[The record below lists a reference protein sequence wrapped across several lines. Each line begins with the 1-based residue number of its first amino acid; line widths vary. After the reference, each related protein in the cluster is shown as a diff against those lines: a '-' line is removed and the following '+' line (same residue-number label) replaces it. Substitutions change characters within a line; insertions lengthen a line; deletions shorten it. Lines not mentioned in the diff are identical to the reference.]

1 MIRRALGTAV
11 SALALCAF
19 VYSTPAAA
27 ESSGDEAFFA
37 GKTVTLL
44 TSAPPGGDTD
54 RFERALASEME
65 KKLSATILVRN
76 VADPARDAALLRLA
90 AAPADGLT
98 VAMFPG
104 AAVYEQ
110 LTHHEFVDLRRLS
123 WIGAAAGDPHVLVVP
138 GLSPI
143 RSVKDFRQPG
153 DPFAIGISRVGSPS
167 YMEGR
172 LLRSALN
179 LNARIVAGF
188 RDGDA
193 IRSLNQGTIDAVFG
207 PERVYREQIDEEDA
221 RVILR
226 FGSADIG
233 DELLAKLLRHENDGA
248 RETLSLMQSVAS
260 LGTVTAAPAGMS
272 ASRLQVWRAAF
283 RQAMDSD
290 SVRAASSGPLTT
302 MGGREVAQAV
312 GDALHPGP
320 HATALIRDVFDVD
333 SGPVVARNNPPPTV
347 SLVGVTH

>member
-1 MIRRALGTAV
+1 MIRRILGTAV
-11 SALALCAF
+11 SALALFAF
-19 VYSTPAAA
+19 VHSTPAAA
-27 ESSGDEAFFA
+27 QSSGDEAFFA

-44 TSAPPGGDTD
+44 TSASPGGDTD

-65 KKLSATILVRN
+65 KTLSATVRVRN
-76 VADPARDAALLRLA
+76 VADPMRDAALLRLA

-104 AAVYEQ
+104 AAIYEQ
-110 LTHHEFVDLRRLS
+110 LTHHGIVDLRHLS

-153 DPFAIGISRVGSPS
+153 DPFVIGASRVGSPT

-179 LNARIVAGF
+179 LNVRIVAGF

-193 IRSLNQGTIDAVFG
+193 ISALNQGTIDAVFG
-207 PERVYREQIDEEDA
+207 PERLYREQIDEEDA

-226 FGSADIG
+226 FGSADVG
-233 DELLAKLLRHENDGA
+233 DEMLAKLLRHQNDGA

-272 ASRLQVWRAAF
+272 AGRLQVLRTAF
-283 RQAMDSD
+283 RGAMDSD
-290 SVRAASSGPLTT
+290 AVRAASSGPLTA
-302 MGGREVAQAV
+302 MAGREVAQAV
-312 GDALHPGP
+312 GAALHPGP
-320 HATALIRDVFDVD
+320 HATALIREVFDVD
-333 SGPVVARNNPPPTV
+333 SGPVLARNATPPVV
-347 SLVGVTH
+347 SLVGVPH